1 MKTKHLT
8 AMAMYLALIILSGL
22 LIIPTPVGVPI
33 VLQNMVC
40 AMAGAVLGKK
50 HGTLTVLVFLLCIAL
65 GLPVLPGGRGGAA
78 VFLGATGSYFIGYLL
93 SPYFV
98 GLALE
103 KVTNRSY
110 VTYLIVF
117 VLFGALLINF
127 SGLLSLYNNSESLSA
142 AFKTMIAFIP
152 VDLIKAVP
160 VAWVAQRIYVSK
172 PRFLKE
178 IQG

>member
-1 MKTKHLT
+1 MKTKQLT
-8 AMAMYLALIILSGL
+8 VMGMYLALIILSGL

-33 VLQNMVC
+33 VLQNMIC

-50 HGTLTVLVFLLCIAL
+50 NGTLTVFVFLLLIAL

-103 KVTNRSY
+103 KVKSRGY
-110 VTYLIVF
+110 LTYLFVF
-117 VLFGALLINF
+117 VLFGALFINF
-127 SGLLSLYNNSESLSA
+127 SGLLGLYNNSESFSA

-152 VDLIKAVP
+152 VDLVKSLAI
-160 VAWVAQRIYVSK
+160 AWVAQRLYVSK
-172 PRFLKE
+172 PKFLKE
-178 IQG
+178 SQG